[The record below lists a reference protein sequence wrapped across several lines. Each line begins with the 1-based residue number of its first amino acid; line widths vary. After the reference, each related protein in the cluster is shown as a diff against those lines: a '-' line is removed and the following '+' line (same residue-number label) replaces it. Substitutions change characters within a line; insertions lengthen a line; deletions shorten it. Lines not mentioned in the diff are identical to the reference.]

1 MFIFCYI
8 YYPFEQVISEC
19 FQQFWNW
26 ITAEYPAVT
35 FTRYTQQYLEE
46 LNYTYLYIGTADTVN
61 DALHNLIFSIQYNIR
76 FVESPIIISEIISV
90 PSSITSD
97 DTDSTISSDNFNNYL
112 PNNSLLYTNEDLNL
126 ENLFKEMAANQA
138 DV

>member
-1 MFIFCYI
+1 
-8 YYPFEQVISEC
+8 ISEC

-46 LNYTYLYIGTADTVN
+46 LNYTYLYIGTADT
-61 DALHNLIFSIQYNIR
+61 
-76 FVESPIIISEIISV
+76 ISEIISV